1 MVGSESQAEGL
12 VIWGRTQERNYGGDV
27 RGRSKSSNKEK
38 TCRHYKKKW
47 HIKCECYKLQNK
59 NKTIA
64 ANQKGKQLE
73 KSDEASVVEYEYS
86 DGELLVVFYGNS
98 KP

>member
-1 MVGSESQAEGL
+1 M
-12 VIWGRTQERNYGGDV
+12 

-59 NKTIA
+59 NKRAT

-73 KSDEASVVEYEYS
+73 KSDEASVAKYEYS
-86 DGELLVVFYGNS
+86 EGELLVVFYGNS
-98 KP
+98 KPYEDWILDSGCTFHMCPNRN

>member
-1 MVGSESQAEGL
+1 MVGFESQVEGL
-12 VIWGRTQERNYGGDV
+12 VIRGRTHERNSGGDA
-27 RGRSKSSNKEK
+27 RGRLKSSNKDK

-59 NKTIA
+59 NKRAT

-73 KSDEASVVEYEYS
+73 KSDEASVAKYEYS
-86 DGELLVVFYGNS
+86 ERELLVVFYGNS